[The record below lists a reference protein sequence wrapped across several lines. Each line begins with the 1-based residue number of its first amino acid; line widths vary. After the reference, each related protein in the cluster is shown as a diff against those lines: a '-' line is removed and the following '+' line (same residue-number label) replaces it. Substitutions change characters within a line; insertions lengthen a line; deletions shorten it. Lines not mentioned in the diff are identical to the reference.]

1 MVSTLPHDTPISPSV
16 GEHAGIPATSDF
28 GDVPAEFEAL
38 LSNCGVYDMPWRSKF
53 SLTGSD
59 RVRWLNGIVTNN
71 VRDLGKGKGVYA
83 FLLNPQG
90 RILGDLYACNRG
102 DSLLVGTDRSQL
114 QKVLGIFDKYIIM
127 DDVEVTDVSEQL
139 CALGITGPRAREVLH
154 AAGLEFPGLQPLS
167 FVDLTWR
174 EVSLTA
180 VRGDSPSVESYDM
193 WLPPANKSL
202 LLDVLQSSGA
212 KLAGTTALNLLRI
225 AQGIPK
231 YGQDIRERDLP
242 QETGQERALHFAK
255 GCYIG
260 QEIVERIRSRGNVHR
275 MFTGFTVEGAL
286 PLPGTK
292 INVDGKDVG
301 EITSSASL
309 PLRNGPYLVA
319 LGYIRRE
326 IAMLDKPIQIEGA
339 KLNVV
344 RVPFTEV
351 FKY

>member
-1 MVSTLPHDTPISPSV
+1 MVSTLPHDTSISPSV
-16 GEHAGIPATSDF
+16 GEHAGIPAASDF

-38 LSNCGVYDMPWRSKF
+38 LSGCGVYDVPWRAKI
-53 SLTGSD
+53 SLTASD
-59 RVRWLNGIVTNN
+59 RVRWLNGIITNN
-71 VRDLGKGKGVYA
+71 VRDLAEGKGVYA

-90 RILGDLYACNRG
+90 RILGDLYAYNRG
-102 DSLLVGTDRSQL
+102 DSLLVDTDRSQL

-127 DDVEVTDVSEQL
+127 DDVEVTDVSEKL
-139 CALGITGPRAREVLH
+139 CAVGITGPKALGVLQ
-154 AAGLEFPGLQPLS
+154 AAGLEFPGLEPLS

-174 EVSLTA
+174 EVSVTV
-180 VRGDSPSVESYDM
+180 VRGDSPSVESYEV
-193 WLPPANKSL
+193 WLPPENKSL
-202 LLDVLQSSGA
+202 LLGTLEKSGA
-212 KLAGTTALNLLRI
+212 TPAGATALDLLRI
-225 AQGIPK
+225 AQGIPQ

-242 QETGQERALHFAK
+242 QETGQERALHFTK

-292 INVDGKDVG
+292 INVDGKDIG

-309 PLRNGPYLVA
+309 PLRGDSYLVA

-326 IAMLDKPIQIEGA
+326 IAMLDKPIQIDRA
-339 KLNVV
+339 KLKVT
-344 RVPFTEV
+344 RIPFTEA
-351 FKY
+351 FKH